1 VVSVSILTIGF
12 KVRFNL
18 VFIVQVLSIVVFMAE
33 MGVMPEIAQAIEEM
47 DWRFVCQS
55 FHFCVHSVGY

>member
-1 VVSVSILTIGF
+1 
-12 KVRFNL
+12 
-18 VFIVQVLSIVVFMAE
+18 MAE